1 MKKEIIEHV
10 KNLKEQGV
18 NVKID
23 EDQINDLV
31 NRIFDKIFDKK
42 DQKDKKDEKDL
53 KKLYIRDFLKKYD
66 DKISVTYVEN
76 KLSTEEINS
85 LLKKYEK
92 GLIKSDEL
100 VEKYNKFIIN
110 AEKLNDVMKKRKQ
123 GAITPK
129 QKKNMKDYIKELKYI
144 GYYFSPQGGKGLKI
158 LTKQQMLSR
167 LPILLAQIQAG
178 NNSQSLKNELR
189 QLIYSLY
196 GSKALTKSVYNNLI
210 KVI

>member
-53 KKLYIRDFLKKYD
+53 KKLYIRDFFKKYD
-66 DKISVTYVEN
+66 DKISVTYGEN

-129 QKKNMKDYIKELKYI
+129 QKKIYE
-144 GYYFSPQGGKGLKI
+144 
-158 LTKQQMLSR
+158 R
-167 LPILLAQIQAG
+167 LYKRIEIYWLLF
-178 NNSQSLKNELR
+178 
-189 QLIYSLY
+189 
-196 GSKALTKSVYNNLI
+196 
-210 KVI
+210 

>member
-53 KKLYIRDFLKKYD
+53 KKLYIRDFFKKYD
-66 DKISVTYVEN
+66 DKISVTYGEN